1 MLKNRRYNFGH
12 QLALWKSTMPKR
24 TNAALPNFG
33 ARLVELRKASGFTQ
47 TELANELGITRR
59 MIAYYEGE
67 TDHPPSNLLP
77 GLAQALGVSIEV
89 LLGATPAK
97 SRKIAKPSDSR
108 LQRRLQQIE
117 KLETGEK
124 RQVLQLLDAFIER
137 GQLRRKA
144 HNKQAAK

>member
-1 MLKNRRYNFGH
+1 MFKKRRYNFGH
-12 QLALWKSTMPKR
+12 QLALWKTAMPKR
-24 TNAALPNFG
+24 TNATLPNFG
-33 ARLVELRKASGFTQ
+33 MRLVELRKTAGFTQ

-67 TDHPPSNLLP
+67 TDHPPSNLLS
-77 GLAQALGVSIEV
+77 GLAQALGVTIEV
-89 LLGATPAK
+89 LLGTTPLK
-97 SRKIAKPSDSR
+97 KPPKANNSR

-117 KLETGEK
+117 KLEVGEK

-137 GQLRRKA
+137 GQLKRKM

>member
-12 QLALWKSTMPKR
+12 QLALWKMSMPKR
-24 TNAALPNFG
+24 TNAALPDFG
-33 ARLVELRKASGFTQ
+33 ARLVELRKAAGFTQ

-77 GLAQALGVSIEV
+77 GLAQALGVTIEA
-89 LLGATPAK
+89 LLGATPPK
-97 SRKIAKPSDSR
+97 KLSKPSDSR

-117 KLETGEK
+117 KMEAGEK
-124 RQVLQLLDAFIER
+124 RQVLQLIDAFIER
-137 GQLRRKA
+137 GQLKRKA
-144 HNKQAAK
+144 HGKQAAK